1 MYNSPAARWHI
12 PLNKT
17 EVTLAHDIGKS
28 LAFKS
33 NVTGGYEIDA
43 RIGDNANGCS
53 DVHIFKKV
61 AGKQMMKVDFFT
73 AKQIDRLLIL
83 FIETY
88 LKISKTN
95 KPTFN

>member
-43 RIGDNANGCS
+43 RIGDNANGSS
-53 DVHIFKKV
+53 DIHIFKKV
-61 AGKQMMKVDFFT
+61 AGKQMMKVDIST
-73 AKQIDRLLIL
+73 EKEIDRLLIL

-88 LKISKTN
+88 LKISKMTKLTLN
-95 KPTFN
+95 